1 MDKVTF
7 KNANGVEMVLPVP
20 KDSKSEDWNIVVD
33 EKQKPDRSKY
43 VEERFDQD
51 FPEHKGTPYKTIG
64 TLASRSK
71 AIQDWLRNINVE
83 FSALAQTPL
92 FYQDYLGAEKYQ
104 ELKSDVSKANVKLK
118 KLRKEYSDKV
128 AEVKKELSEIEGK
141 MSEVWELST
150 TSVPFRILTMDSTE
164 LPLTLQLAIE
174 NYTPA
179 DKETG
184 PNQRRFA
191 KEMLVRYKLLLLENF
206 GNSSL
211 EDLNKFVSENLKF

>member
-7 KNANGVEMVLPVP
+7 KNADGVEMKLPVP
-20 KDSKSEDWNIVVD
+20 KDSKVEDWNIVVD
-33 EKQKPDRSKY
+33 EKQKPDRAKF
-43 VEERFDQD
+43 VEERFNED
-51 FPEHKGTPYKTIG
+51 FPDHKGTPYKTIG

-104 ELKSDVSKANVKLK
+104 KLKDDVSKTNARLK
-118 KLRKEYSDKV
+118 KLRTEYSNKV
-128 AEVKKELSEIEGK
+128 AEVKEELKEIEGK
-141 MSEVWELST
+141 MSEVWESST
-150 TSVPFRILTMDSTE
+150 TSVPFRVLTLDSTE

-184 PNQRRFA
+184 PNQQRYA
-191 KEMLVRYKLLLLENF
+191 KEMLVRYKLLLLENY

-211 EDLNKFVSENLKF
+211 EELNKFINDNLKF